1 MIYLNYEQFSF
12 LADNLKSATE
22 KLGYSLYF
30 DKLDKLTAKAVGFKN
45 YTDFWRN
52 GSIRSFSLNDLC
64 EITHHIKNGKIAG
77 TLCGGEDTFGWQIKF
92 NMKRN
97 MFNGECFIEDDKA
110 SKLSDV
116 PDVFCMKKDEF
127 ASYLTRAYGSDE
139 WLKEIQRA
147 AANFDLFGK
156 MTLNLPLDDKWDE
169 HEDGPTAIEW
179 HIHCPYYSD
188 GFIKRKDFT
197 SIEFMAVAENLKSL
211 LSISDTNQL
220 REVTEIFCGGREFL
234 PEDLSVID
242 SYFRAQREGL
252 QLSFKIAV
260 YRSGGFKHYK
270 RPTLKKC
277 ASWRNDQL
285 IELQRCGD
293 VFAYENALFN
303 VTCEAK
309 DNAGQVVFSHSVEHE
324 GKHGAFGSHRPFS
337 ENNIY
342 REERNF
348 NVDWFYC
355 YPKAEG
361 AVALGFVAP
370 NLESASEIFKRFH
383 SKKARNQYSMTD
395 LVCVAQDGSRTVVL
409 EVA

>member
-1 MIYLNYEQFSF
+1 MIYLNDDQFSF

-22 KLGYSLYF
+22 KLGYSFESDRLN
-30 DKLDKLTAKAVGFKN
+30 KLTAKAVGFKN
-45 YTDFWRN
+45 YADFWRN
-52 GSIRSFSLNDLC
+52 GSIAQFALNDIW
-64 EITHHIKNGKIAG
+64 EITNQINDGKISG
-77 TLCGGEDTFGWQIKF
+77 TLYDGGRTFGWQIKF

-97 MFNGECFIEDDKA
+97 MFDGECFIDGGKT
-110 SKLSDV
+110 SKWSDI
-116 PDVFCMKKDEF
+116 PDVSCMRKDEF
-127 ASYLTRAYGSDE
+127 FSYLTRAYGSDE

-147 AANFDLFGK
+147 ATNYELFGK
-156 MTLNLPLDDKWDE
+156 MTLNLPPDDKWDE
-169 HEDGPTAIEW
+169 HEDGPTVIEW

-188 GFIKRKDFT
+188 GFIERKDFT
-197 SIEFMAVAENLKSL
+197 SIEFMTIAENLKSL
-211 LSISDTNQL
+211 LSISDTDQI

-242 SYFRAQREGL
+242 SYFHAQREGL
-252 QLSFKIAV
+252 QLSFKIAA
-260 YRSGGFKHYK
+260 YCSDGFKYYK

-277 ASWRNDQL
+277 TSWRNDHL

-324 GKHGAFGSHRPFS
+324 GKHGAFGSHKPFA

-342 REERNF
+342 REERDF
-348 NVDWFYC
+348 NVDWLYC

-361 AVALGFVAP
+361 AVAHGFVAP
-370 NLESASEIFKRFH
+370 NLESANEIFKRFH